1 MRLEDV
7 IIKPLI
13 TEKGTLQKEKMNEYF
28 FAVDPRANK
37 YLIREAVETIFK
49 VHVVG
54 IWTMN
59 MEGKRKRVGR
69 HFGKTNPWKKAI
81 VRLKEKETIKI
92 FEAQAV

>member
-13 TEKGTLQKEKMNEYF
+13 TEKGSRQKEKMNEYL

-49 VHVVG
+49 VKVVG
-54 IWTMN
+54 VWTIN
-59 MEGKRKRVGR
+59 QEGKRKRVGR
-69 HFGKTNPWKKAI
+69 YIGKSNPWKKAI
-81 VRLKEKETIKI
+81 VRLKDKDTIKI
-92 FEAQAV
+92 FDVQ